1 MKSRSI
7 SCSIGVRENGVCLM
21 HRTVVLALALL
32 ALAVIPAH
40 AQLSGGQHNAATI
53 LNSMPPD
60 VLAKV
65 QTLAQMLQQGLKEG
79 TLTNADIQQG
89 MLSGGLAEKLRKLS
103 PEADQL
109 LREISSATQEGAGPG
124 QESILPLLQGLD
136 NQPN

>member
-1 MKSRSI
+1 
-7 SCSIGVRENGVCLM
+7 M
-21 HRTVVLALALL
+21 HSTVVLALSLL
-32 ALAVIPAH
+32 ALAVVPAH

-65 QTLAQMLQQGLKEG
+65 QALAQMLQQGLKEG

-89 MLSGGLAEKLRKLS
+89 MLSGGLAEKLRQLS

-109 LREISSATQEGAGPG
+109 LRDISSATQEGAGPG
-124 QESILPLLQGLD
+124 QESILPLLQGLN